1 MRRLEDLNFHHLL
14 YFWTVGREG
23 GVTAASER
31 LNVTQ
36 PSVSM
41 QLRKLERAVGG
52 ALFARSGRKL
62 ALTDLGREVFHYADE
77 IFSAGA
83 ELVQF
88 LDGRPGGRPLRLTV
102 GVPDIMPKLITY
114 RLLTPV
120 FHLEEPMDVVC
131 YESAFENLLADLAV
145 NRFDVILSDAPIS
158 SRVKVRAFNH
168 LLGECGITIF
178 ATAPLARRYR
188 PGFPQSLDG
197 APMLLPTPDTELRRS
212 LDQWF
217 DERSVAPRVVGQ
229 FYDSA
234 LLKEFGHAGIGL
246 FPAPMAIERE
256 VQQQYRVR
264 VVGQIAE
271 VREKFYAI
279 TPGRQIKHPGVLA
292 IAESAKRE
300 LLA

>member
-14 YFWTVGREG
+14 YFWTVAKEG

-31 LNVTQ
+31 LNLTQ

-52 ALFARSGRKL
+52 KLFRRAGRKL
-62 ALTDLGREVFHYADE
+62 ALTDLGQEVFRHAE
-77 IFSAGA
+77 QIFAAGE
-83 ELVQF
+83 ELVHF
-88 LDGRPGGRPLRLTV
+88 LEGRPSGRHVRLTV

-120 FHLEEPMDVVC
+120 FHLAEPMEVIC

-145 NRFDVILSDAPIS
+145 SRFDVILSDAPIS

-168 LLGECGITIF
+168 PLGECGITIV
-178 ATAPLARRYR
+178 ATAPLARRFR
-188 PGFPQSLDG
+188 GGFPQSLSG

-217 DERSVAPRVVGQ
+217 DARSISPRVVGQ

-246 FPAPMAIERE
+246 FPAPMAIEAE
-256 VQQQYRVR
+256 VQKQYRVQ
-264 VVGQIAE
+264 VVGQITE